1 MMNGRGKSDSAIVA
15 GKPTNKAGQPAAESV
30 EPSAEAEGNASQQ
43 STRRAQDRESV
54 SQALERIRQVARQ
67 RKKERFTSLF
77 HHISVELLRV
87 AFFALK
93 RDAAPGVDGL
103 TWRDYEADLDRKIE
117 DLHARVH
124 RGAYRALPSRR
135 HYIPKADGQQRPLA
149 IAALEDK
156 IVQKAA
162 CAVLNAIYEEDFLG
176 FSYGFRPKRSQ
187 HDALDALITGIHC
200 TKVNYIFDADLR
212 SFFDSVS
219 QQWLIRFLKH
229 RINDTRML
237 RLIQKWLK
245 AGVLEDGVTASGL
258 AAASRE
264 RPKAWPQPSSSM
276 RNPKKGRLWQA
287 AQCLQLRSASGL
299 DDL

>member
-1 MMNGRGKSDSAIVA
+1 MMHERGKSAPAIVA
-15 GKPTNKAGQPAAESV
+15 VKPTNKAGRPAAESV
-30 EPSAEAEGNASQQ
+30 EPRAEAEGNAGQQ

-67 RKKERFTSLF
+67 RKKERFTSLS
-77 HHISVELLRV
+77 HHISVELLRM

-103 TWRDYEADLDRKIE
+103 TWQDYEADLDRKIE

-135 HYIPKADGQQRPLA
+135 HYIPKADGRQRPLA

-176 FSYGFRPKRSQ
+176 FSYGYRPERSRTMRWT
-187 HDALDALITGIHC
+187 HSSPEST
-200 TKVNYIFDADLR
+200 
-212 SFFDSVS
+212 S
-219 QQWLIRFLKH
+219 QR
-229 RINDTRML
+229 
-237 RLIQKWLK
+237 
-245 AGVLEDGVTASGL
+245 
-258 AAASRE
+258 
-264 RPKAWPQPSSSM
+264 
-276 RNPKKGRLWQA
+276 
-287 AQCLQLRSASGL
+287 
-299 DDL
+299 